1 MHIDELLPPAQ
12 AALIDAMIELDEIK
26 LHWHLASADVMIAE
40 AALATFHD
48 PMGTEATDARL
59 AYLHARG
66 ELAKALAL
74 WELAEAKET
83 EARQAWKDQRG
94 W

>member
-1 MHIDELLPPAQ
+1 MTTNELLPPSQ

-40 AALATFHD
+40 AALVTFHD
-48 PMGTEATDARL
+48 PMGLEATDARL
-59 AYLHARG
+59 AYLQARG

-74 WELAEAKET
+74 MELAEAKEAGARATWVT
-83 EARQAWKDQRG
+83 ERG